1 MIRKETSMKGKR
13 ILAAFLCFLM
23 LFTSV
28 PVLAEDASGP
38 AAVTEKTAASASAAA
53 LEITP
58 SQNIPIGSTVTLKGK
73 AAVTGE
79 PDAVFRYIYYDG
91 TTWREIYRSAN
102 PEIQVQW
109 TPDAVGDYLVAYQVQ
124 YNGQE
129 TNAFQTLHVDQAYL
143 RLNGIDTN
151 PASGGGIE
159 IRPRYETN
167 MQDVSFTYMLY
178 DLSDQIWYTL
188 QDNGGTSCVWT
199 PSKGGDYWIH
209 VVAEDGSGREI
220 TSTMG

>member
-1 MIRKETSMKGKR
+1 
-13 ILAAFLCFLM
+13 
-23 LFTSV
+23 
-28 PVLAEDASGP
+28 AEDASGP

-129 TNAFQTLHVDQAYL
+129 TNAFQTLHVDQAY
-143 RLNGIDTN
+143 
-151 PASGGGIE
+151 
-159 IRPRYETN
+159 
-167 MQDVSFTYMLY
+167 
-178 DLSDQIWYTL
+178 
-188 QDNGGTSCVWT
+188 
-199 PSKGGDYWIH
+199 
-209 VVAEDGSGREI
+209 
-220 TSTMG
+220 

>member
-1 MIRKETSMKGKR
+1 MKGKR

-23 LFTSV
+23 LLTSV

-38 AAVTEKTAASASAAA
+38 AAVTQKTAASASAAA

-58 SQNIPIGSTVTLKGK
+58 SQNIPIGSTVTLKGE

-129 TNAFQTLHVDQAYL
+129 TNAFQTLHVDQPYL
-143 RLNGIDTN
+143 RLSGIDTN

-178 DLSDQIWYTL
+178 DLSDQI
-188 QDNGGTSCVWT
+188 
-199 PSKGGDYWIH
+199 
-209 VVAEDGSGREI
+209 
-220 TSTMG
+220 